1 MLLKIVFI
9 LAAAAGIVAVFFVS
23 WFWRALIV
31 PMVLIIF
38 VDVVLSVFKK
48 KGN

>member
-1 MLLKIVFI
+1 MLLKIVFV
-9 LAAAAGIVAVFFVS
+9 LAAVAGIVAVFYVS

-31 PMVLIIF
+31 PMVLVLLI
-38 VDVVLSVFKK
+38 DVVLSVFKK